1 LRNGTK
7 AARFLFGGA
16 GLLLVFQGCSD
27 TKAPVAGSA
36 SSNTPSSAAAT
47 LPPIAST
54 GATTTVAAVAP
65 SIPAPPADP
74 AALLQQAL
82 AAAGTGYHFDQ
93 TATVNGA
100 VVLTIDGDRLTDGV
114 RLANHQGSAT
124 EFEVITPN
132 GRWVQPDGGE
142 WVVDDTPRADVDPI
156 AALSTP
162 TSVAMVSN
170 DGTTAVLTVTVPLA
184 SLGVS
189 GDGTAPLQV
198 TLVSGA
204 LTNVTYTTTQAD
216 GTTASVVA
224 LIGPPQDTSPV
235 VPPI

>member
-16 GLLLVFQGCSD
+16 GLLLVFQACSD

-54 GATTTVAAVAP
+54 AVTTTVVVAP
-65 SIPAPPADP
+65 SAPVAPADP
-74 AALLQQAL
+74 AALLQQAV
-82 AAAGTGYHFDQ
+82 AASGTGYHFDQ
-93 TATVNGA
+93 TVTINGA
-100 VVLTIDGDRLTDGV
+100 VVLTSDGDRLTDGV
-114 RLANHQGSAT
+114 RVANHQGSGT
-124 EFEVITPN
+124 EFEVITPA

-142 WVVDDTPRADVDPI
+142 WIEDDTPRAEVDPI
-156 AALSTP
+156 AALAAP
-162 TSVAMVSN
+162 TSVTIASN
-170 DGTTAVLTVTVPLA
+170 DGTTAQLTVTVPLA
-184 SLGVS
+184 SIGVP

-198 TLVSGA
+198 TIVSGA
-204 LTNVTYTTTQAD
+204 LTNITYTSTQAD

-224 LIGPPQDTSPV
+224 VIGPPQDTSPV

>member
-16 GLLLVFQGCSD
+16 GLLLVFQACSD

-36 SSNTPSSAAAT
+36 SANPPSAAGT

-54 GATTTVAAVAP
+54 GATTSVAVAP
-65 SIPAPPADP
+65 STPPAPADP
-74 AALLQQAL
+74 AALLQQAV
-82 AAAGTGYHFDQ
+82 AASGTGYHFDQ
-93 TATVNGA
+93 TVTVNGA
-100 VVLTIDGDRLTDGV
+100 VVLTSDGDRLTDGV
-114 RLANHQGSAT
+114 RVANHQGTGT
-124 EFEVITPN
+124 EFEVITPA

-142 WVVDDTPRADVDPI
+142 WILDDTPRADVDPI
-156 AALSTP
+156 AALSAP
-162 TSVAMVSN
+162 TSVAVASN
-170 DGTTAVLTVTVPLA
+170 DGTTAQLTVTVPLA

-198 TLVSGA
+198 TIVSGA
-204 LTNVTYTTTQAD
+204 LTNITYTSTQAD